1 MMNKLNVFTF
11 LIIVYSVVVCMTVK
25 HTDELQVVANH
36 IQKDTVRMQHILF
49 FRLDETLFLQ
59 NVHHQNSDVSTGCHA
74 NNLL

>member
-36 IQKDTVRMQHILF
+36 IQKDTIH
-49 FRLDETLFLQ
+49 LDATKRNTVTEIAHVQPITLFS
-59 NVHHQNSDVSTGCHA
+59 VA
-74 NNLL
+74 K